1 MSTAHASRTPLL
13 RVSAV
18 SKHYAAPVLREID
31 LDVHAGE
38 VLALTGENGAGKST
52 LSKILC
58 GLETAT
64 SGSMLLA
71 GAPYAPAS
79 RNAAEALGVRMVLQE
94 LSMVPTLTVAENLF
108 LGELPRRLGFVD
120 RHTLQRQ
127 SEQALARV
135 GLDLDPWTPVHT
147 LGIGHRQM
155 IEIARALASAC
166 RVLILDEPTAMLSA
180 HESATLFARIDA
192 LRREGVAI
200 LYISHRLDELARI
213 ADRIVVLRDGK
224 LITDAPAATV
234 TQDALIQAMV
244 GRAVPAEGAAS
255 DAERSAREPRP
266 GDGTPALRVTGL
278 TRAPAVRDVSFAVA
292 PGEIFGIAGL
302 VGAGRTELLRL
313 IFGADRADAG
323 TIEVGSPLKPVRIH
337 SPGDAVRHGIS
348 LLTEDRKD
356 EGLML
361 GLPIATNIALGNM
374 ATVTKRGWLQPA
386 RERAL
391 AQRHIGALRI
401 RCGGPQQPVGELS
414 GGNQQKVAI
423 ARWLE
428 RDTPVLL
435 FDEPTRGVD
444 VGAKFDIYALLDGLA
459 ARGKALVVVSS
470 DLRELMQL
478 CDRIGVMRAGRLTHI
493 FQRGG
498 WSQDSLLAAAFGES
512 SELDKR
518 DSPASPSSS
527 ETADAL

>member
-1 MSTAHASRTPLL
+1 M
-13 RVSAV
+13 
-18 SKHYAAPVLREID
+18 D
-31 LDVHAGE
+31 
-38 VLALTGENGAGKST
+38 
-52 LSKILC
+52 
-58 GLETAT
+58 
-64 SGSMLLA
+64 
-71 GAPYAPAS
+71 
-79 RNAAEALGVRMVLQE
+79 
-94 LSMVPTLTVAENLF
+94 
-108 LGELPRRLGFVD
+108 
-120 RHTLQRQ
+120 
-127 SEQALARV
+127 
-135 GLDLDPWTPVHT
+135 T

-155 IEIARALASAC
+155 IEIARALASTC

-200 LYISHRLDELARI
+200 IYISHRLDELARI

-224 LITDAPAATV
+224 RMTDAPAATV

-244 GRAVPAEGAAS
+244 GRDVAAS
-255 DAERSAREPRP
+255 SEGERAVRERWS
-266 GDGTPALRVTGL
+266 GDGSPALRVTGL
-278 TRAPAVRDVSFAVA
+278 TRASAVRDVSFEVA

-323 TIEVGSPLKPVRIH
+323 TIEAGSPLKPVRIH
-337 SPGDAVRHGIS
+337 SPGDAVRQGIS

-374 ATVTKRGWLQPA
+374 PGVTKRGWLQPA

-391 AQRHIGALRI
+391 AERHIGALRI
-401 RCGGPQQPVGELS
+401 RCAGPEQPVGELS

-444 VGAKFDIYALLDGLA
+444 VGAKFDIYALLDALA

-478 CDRIGVMRAGRLTHI
+478 CDRIGVMRAGRLTQI

-498 WSQDSLLAAAFGES
+498 WSQDALLAAAFGES
-512 SELDKR
+512 NPPAPKS
-518 DSPASPSSS
+518 SP

>member
-1 MSTAHASRTPLL
+1 MALETYALTKRFGILTALND
-13 RVSAV
+13 VSLKV
-18 SKHYAAPVLREID
+18 RG
-31 LDVHAGE
+31 GE

-64 SGSMLLA
+64 SGSMTLA
-71 GAPYAPAS
+71 GTAYTPAS
-79 RNAAEALGVRMVLQE
+79 RSAAEALGVRMVLQE

-108 LGELPRRLGFVD
+108 LGKLPRRLGFVD
-120 RHTLQRQ
+120 RPTLRHQA
-127 SEQALARV
+127 EQALARV

-200 LYISHRLDELARI
+200 IYISHRLDELARI

-224 LITDAPAATV
+224 LITDAPAVTV

-244 GRAVPAEGAAS
+244 GRDVATSPEGKRA
-255 DAERSAREPRP
+255 AREPWP
-266 GDGTPALRVTGL
+266 GDGSPALRVTGL
-278 TRAPAVRDVSFAVA
+278 TRAPAVREVSFEVA

-323 TIEVGSPLKPVRIH
+323 TIEAGSPLKPVHIH

-374 ATVTKRGWLQPA
+374 PGVTTRGWVEPA

-391 AQRHIGALRI
+391 AQRHIDALRI
-401 RCGGPQQPVGELS
+401 RCAGPEQPIGELS
-414 GGNQQKVAI
+414 GGNQQKI
-423 ARWLE
+423 ALGR
-428 RDTPVLL
+428 LL
-435 FDEPTRGVD
+435 HHDARILLLDEPTRGID
-444 VGAKFDIYALLDGLA
+444 VGSKAHLYRLIGELA
-459 ARGKALVVVSS
+459 AQGKAVLFISS
-470 DLRELMQL
+470 YLQ
-478 CDRIGVMRAGRLTHI
+478 IGRAHV
-493 FQRGG
+493 
-498 WSQDSLLAAAFGES
+498 
-512 SELDKR
+512 
-518 DSPASPSSS
+518 
-527 ETADAL
+527 

>member
-1 MSTAHASRTPLL
+1 MSAAYEPRPPLL
-13 RVSAV
+13 RASAI

-64 SGSMLLA
+64 SGSITLA
-71 GAPYAPAS
+71 GSVYAPAS
-79 RNAAEALGVRMVLQE
+79 RSAAEALGVRMVLQE

-108 LGELPRRLGFVD
+108 LGQLPRRLGFVD
-120 RHTLQRQ
+120 RPTLRRQ
-127 SEQALARV
+127 AEQALARV
-135 GLDLDPWTPVHT
+135 GLDLDPWTPVDT
-147 LGIGHRQM
+147 LGIGH
-155 IEIARALASAC
+155 EIARALASAC

-180 HESATLFARIDA
+180 HESATLFTRIDA

-200 LYISHRLDELARI
+200 IYISHRLDELARI

-224 LITDAPAATV
+224 LMADAPAATI

-244 GRAVPAEGAAS
+244 GRDIAAS
-255 DAERSAREPRP
+255 SEGERAAREPWR
-266 GDGTPALRVTGL
+266 GDGAPALRVTGL
-278 TRAPAVRDVSFAVA
+278 TRAPAVREVSFEVA

-323 TIEVGSPLKPVRIH
+323 TIEAGSPLKPVRIH
-337 SPGDAVRHGIS
+337 SPGDAVRQGIS

-374 ATVTKRGWLQPA
+374 PGVTTRGWLQPA

-391 AQRHIGALRI
+391 AQRHIDALRI
-401 RCGGPQQPVGELS
+401 RCAGPEQPVGELS

-444 VGAKFDIYALLDGLA
+444 VGAKFDIYALLDALA

-498 WSQDSLLAAAFGES
+498 WSQDALLAAAFGES
-512 SELDKR
+512 GESN
-518 DSPASPSSS
+518 PPAPNASP

>member
-1 MSTAHASRTPLL
+1 MSAAYEPRLPLL
-13 RVSAV
+13 RASAI

-64 SGSMLLA
+64 SGSMTLV
-71 GAPYAPAS
+71 GTVYAPAS
-79 RNAAEALGVRMVLQE
+79 RSAAEALGVRMVLQE

-108 LGELPRRLGFVD
+108 LGQLPRRLGFVD
-120 RHTLQRQ
+120 RPTLRRQ
-127 SEQALARV
+127 AEQALARV
-135 GLDLDPWTPVHT
+135 GLDLDPWTPVST

-166 RVLILDEPTAMLSA
+166 RMLILDEPTAMLSA

-244 GRAVPAEGAAS
+244 GRDVTAS
-255 DAERSAREPRP
+255 AKGERTARAPWP
-266 GDGTPALRVTGL
+266 GDGSPALRVTDL
-278 TRAPAVRDVSFAVA
+278 TRTPAVRDVSFAVA

-323 TIEVGSPLKPVRIH
+323 TIEVGSPLKTVRIH
-337 SPGDAVRHGIS
+337 SPGDAVRQGIS

-374 ATVTKRGWLQPA
+374 PGVTKRGWLQPA

-391 AQRHIGALRI
+391 AERHIGALRI
-401 RCGGPQQPVGELS
+401 RCAGPEQPVGELS

-444 VGAKFDIYALLDGLA
+444 VGAKFDIYALLDALA
-459 ARGKALVVVSS
+459 ARGKALIVVSS

-498 WSQDSLLAAAFGES
+498 WSQDALLAAAFGES
-512 SELDKR
+512 GESN
-518 DSPASPSSS
+518 PPAPNASP

>member
-1 MSTAHASRTPLL
+1 MPAAHEPRPPLL
-13 RVSAV
+13 RASAI

-31 LDVHAGE
+31 LDVQAGE

-58 GLETAT
+58 GLETPT
-64 SGSMLLA
+64 SGSMTLGGTA
-71 GAPYAPAS
+71 YAPAS
-79 RNAAEALGVRMVLQE
+79 RHAAEALGVRMVLQE
-94 LSMVPTLTVAENLF
+94 LSMVPTLTVAENL
-108 LGELPRRLGFVD
+108 LIGELPRRLGFVD
-120 RHTLQRQ
+120 RTTLRRRA
-127 SEQALARV
+127 EQALARV

-180 HESATLFARIDA
+180 HESATLFRRIDA

-200 LYISHRLDELARI
+200 LYISHRLDELARV
-213 ADRIVVLRDGK
+213 ADRIVVLRDGR

-234 TQDALIQAMV
+234 TQDALIQAMI
-244 GRAVPAEGAAS
+244 GRDVPASPETRRAP
-255 DAERSAREPRP
+255 RESSP
-266 GDGTPALRVTGL
+266 GDGAPALRVTGL
-278 TRAPAVRDVSFAVA
+278 TRVPAVRGVSFDVA
-292 PGEIFGIAGL
+292 RGEIFGIAGL

-323 TIEVGSPLKPVRIH
+323 TVEVGSPLRPVRIK

-356 EGLML
+356 EGLLL
-361 GLPIATNIALGNM
+361 GLPIATNMALGNM
-374 ATVTKRGWLQPA
+374 PAVTSHGWLQPA

-401 RCGGPQQPVGELS
+401 RCAGPDQPVGELS

-444 VGAKFDIYALLDGLA
+444 VGAKFDIYTLLGALA

-478 CDRIGVMRAGRLTHI
+478 CDRIGVMREGRLTHI
-493 FQRGG
+493 FPRHG
-498 WSQDSLLAAAFGES
+498 WSQDALLAAAFGES
-512 SELDKR
+512 GESDPLPPKS
-518 DSPASPSSS
+518 SP
-527 ETADAL
+527 EIADAL

>member
-1 MSTAHASRTPLL
+1 MSAAYEPRPPLLRTPLL

-64 SGSMLLA
+64 SGAMTLA

-79 RNAAEALGVRMVLQE
+79 RRAAETLGVRMVLQE

-108 LGELPRRLGFVD
+108 LGELPQRLGFVD
-120 RHTLQRQ
+120 RAALHRQ
-127 SEQALARV
+127 AEQALARV
-135 GLDLDPWTPVHT
+135 GLNLDPWTPVHT

-180 HESATLFARIDA
+180 HESATLFERIDA

-213 ADRIVVLRDGK
+213 ADRIIVLRDGK
-224 LITDAPAATV
+224 LITDAPAAPV
-234 TQDALIQAMV
+234 TQEARIQAMV
-244 GRAVPAEGAAS
+244 GRDVAAAS
-255 DAERSAREPRP
+255 DNHRTAREPWP
-266 GDGTPALRVTGL
+266 GDGSPALRVTGL
-278 TRAPAVRDVSFAVA
+278 TRALAVRDVSFDVA

-323 TIEVGSPLKPVRIH
+323 TVEVGSPLAPVRIH

-374 ATVTKRGWLQPA
+374 PGVTRRGWLQPA

-391 AQRHIGALRI
+391 AQRHIDALRI
-401 RCGGPQQPVGELS
+401 RCAGPDQPVGELS

-428 RDTPVLL
+428 RPNHQDRPVML

-444 VGAKFDIYALLDGLA
+444 VGAKFDIYALLDALA

-478 CDRIGVMRAGRLTHI
+478 CDRIGVMRAGRLIHI
-493 FQRGG
+493 FQRDG
-498 WSQDSLLAAAFGES
+498 WSQDALLAAAFGES
-512 SELDKR
+512 DES
-518 DSPASPSSS
+518 AS

>member
-1 MSTAHASRTPLL
+1 MSAAYEPRPPLL
-13 RVSAV
+13 RASAI

-64 SGSMLLA
+64 SGSITLA
-71 GAPYAPAS
+71 GSVYAPAS
-79 RNAAEALGVRMVLQE
+79 RSAAEALGVRMVLQE

-108 LGELPRRLGFVD
+108 LGQLPRRLGFVD
-120 RHTLQRQ
+120 RPTLRRQ
-127 SEQALARV
+127 AEQALARV
-135 GLDLDPWTPVHT
+135 GLDLDPWTPVDT

-180 HESATLFARIDA
+180 HESATLFTRIDA

-200 LYISHRLDELARI
+200 IYISHRLDELARI

-224 LITDAPAATV
+224 LMADAPAATI

-244 GRAVPAEGAAS
+244 GRDIAAS
-255 DAERSAREPRP
+255 SEGERAAREPWR
-266 GDGTPALRVTGL
+266 GDGAPALRVTGL
-278 TRAPAVRDVSFAVA
+278 TRAPAVREVSFEVA

-323 TIEVGSPLKPVRIH
+323 TIEAGSPLKPVRIH
-337 SPGDAVRHGIS
+337 SPGDAVRQGIS

-374 ATVTKRGWLQPA
+374 PGVTTRGWLQPA

-391 AQRHIGALRI
+391 AQRH
-401 RCGGPQQPVGELS
+401 PVGELS

-444 VGAKFDIYALLDGLA
+444 VGAKFDIYALLDALA

-498 WSQDSLLAAAFGES
+498 WSQDALLAAAFGES
-512 SELDKR
+512 GESN
-518 DSPASPSSS
+518 PPAPNASP

>member
-1 MSTAHASRTPLL
+1 
-13 RVSAV
+13 
-18 SKHYAAPVLREID
+18 
-31 LDVHAGE
+31 
-38 VLALTGENGAGKST
+38 
-52 LSKILC
+52 
-58 GLETAT
+58 
-64 SGSMLLA
+64 
-71 GAPYAPAS
+71 
-79 RNAAEALGVRMVLQE
+79 
-94 LSMVPTLTVAENLF
+94 MVPTLTVAENLV
-108 LGELPRRLGFVD
+108 LGQLPRRLGFVD
-120 RHTLQRQ
+120 RPTLRRQ
-127 SEQALARV
+127 AEQALARV
-135 GLDLDPWTPVHT
+135 GLDLDPWTPVDT

-180 HESATLFARIDA
+180 HESATLFTRIDA

-200 LYISHRLDELARI
+200 IYISHRLDELARI

-224 LITDAPAATV
+224 LMADAPAATI

-244 GRAVPAEGAAS
+244 GRDIAAS
-255 DAERSAREPRP
+255 SEGERAAREPWR
-266 GDGTPALRVTGL
+266 GDGAPALRVTGL
-278 TRAPAVRDVSFAVA
+278 TRAPAVREVSFEVA

-323 TIEVGSPLKPVRIH
+323 TIEAGSPLKPVRIH
-337 SPGDAVRHGIS
+337 SPGDAVRQGIS

-374 ATVTKRGWLQPA
+374 PGVTTRGWLQPA

-391 AQRHIGALRI
+391 AQRHIDALRI
-401 RCGGPQQPVGELS
+401 RCAGPEQPVGELS

-444 VGAKFDIYALLDGLA
+444 VGAKFDIYALLDALA

-498 WSQDSLLAAAFGES
+498 WSQDALLAAAFGES
-512 SELDKR
+512 GESN
-518 DSPASPSSS
+518 PPAPNASP